1 MRITA
6 VGLLKD
12 IMPTYIRQQWLC
24 NDAHFQQLFRGC
36 HPTKVVFE
44 LVAAYFVRWI
54 YVCPSG
60 CTMYIRTY
68 CHVILMQNKYHP
80 PRNLHLTNRDTHS
93 QHTHTHGDG
102 DVAIKWLRGER
113 TYIVFHPWICSLF
126 FVCVSDIFLCVFRVC
141 RCCCRCCMLN
151 ETVYPLQKI
160 DITYR

>member
-12 IMPTYIRQQWLC
+12 IMHTYIRQQWLC

-80 PRNLHLTNRDTHS
+80 PRNLHLTNRDTHHTLTA
-93 QHTHTHGDG
+93 HTHTHTVMWQSNG
-102 DVAIKWLRGER
+102 LEERER
-113 TYIVFHPWICSLF
+113 TSYSIHGYARFSLF
-126 FVCVSDIFLCVFRVC
+126 VFPTSFCVFFEYVVVAVAAVC
-141 RCCCRCCMLN
+141 SMKRCIRCR
-151 ETVYPLQKI
+151 K
-160 DITYR
+160 